1 MHVIGHCGGGN
12 PCINLKQLA
21 EICKQDE
28 KRMMVGPW
36 VQIQGLAQKAGN
48 GVSVREGSTSNP
60 TARQS
65 WG

>member
-1 MHVIGHCGGGN
+1 MSLAIVAEVIGVYT
-12 PCINLKQLA
+12 LKQWA

-48 GVSVREGSTSNP
+48 GVSVREGSTSNL

-65 WG
+65 RG

>member
-1 MHVIGHCGGGN
+1 MSLATVAEVIGAYT
-12 PCINLKQLA
+12 LKQWA

-36 VQIQGLAQKAGN
+36 VQTSSAGN
-48 GVSVREGSTSNP
+48 GVSVREGSTSNL

-65 WG
+65 RG